1 MKNSFRRSLKKSV
14 IWFKKKTSPLMYEPV
29 TKTERDAIYIC
40 NTLIKDPKSDLLMHP
55 SHDKYYINKY
65 YIKSPQTGI
74 FVTISTHN
82 PEISII
88 NHVYDYNVRLGHR
101 ALNNMIKTFLT
112 EVENRRLKMENEYK
126 ENIQHSLHHIAKT
139 LKERL

>member
-1 MKNSFRRSLKKSV
+1 MKVMKNSFRRSLKKSV

-40 NTLIKDPKSDLLMHP
+40 NALVKDPNSDLLMHP
-55 SHDKYYINKY
+55 AHDKY

-88 NHVYDYNVRLGHR
+88 NHVYGYNVRLGNR

-126 ENIQHSLHHIAKT
+126 ENIQHSLHDIAKT